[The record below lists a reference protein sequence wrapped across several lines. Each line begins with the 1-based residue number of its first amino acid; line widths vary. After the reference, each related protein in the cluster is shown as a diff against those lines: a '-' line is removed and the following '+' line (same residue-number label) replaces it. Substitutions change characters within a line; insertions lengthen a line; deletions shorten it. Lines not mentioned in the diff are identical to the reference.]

1 MNNSKTDITHRSFGN
16 KTSVFQSTLNTKAER
31 VSKSPIRCEL
41 HVRSKASV
49 PVPRARDV
57 SPPLRGPEKMTYEK
71 MQRKRA
77 QQKENKEK
85 RIML

>member
-1 MNNSKTDITHRSFGN
+1 
-16 KTSVFQSTLNTKAER
+16 
-31 VSKSPIRCEL
+31 
-41 HVRSKASV
+41 V

-71 MQRKRA
+71 MQRRRA

-85 RIML
+85 RIMLQKKYKELMLNRIVLEDPD